1 MKEIKTFF
9 RTFQAEK
16 ITDALEEI
24 GVSDY
29 TMSYVM
35 GIGKHLSD
43 DEDANYSIEMVKK
56 YSNIAKLEL
65 VCKADQVDGIIRA
78 LRKAAYTGEQG
89 DGIIYVT
96 PVERVVK
103 IRTGAENSD
112 AL

>member
-16 ITDALEEI
+16 ITDALQEN

-29 TMSYVM
+29 TISFVM
-35 GIGKHLSD
+35 GIGKHLADD
-43 DEDANYSIEMVKK
+43 DEASFSIEMVKK

-65 VCKADQVDGIIRA
+65 VCKAEQVDRIISV

-96 PVERVVK
+96 PVEKVVK
-103 IRTGAENSD
+103 IRTGAINGD